1 MKKKKFILCIVHV
14 CVRNLN
20 VYIFVL
26 LFIIY
31 VVFLYFV
38 TLTLL
43 NFNNNVTDI

>member
-1 MKKKKFILCIVHV
+1 MKFILCIVHV
-14 CVRNLN
+14 CVRNFN